1 MALLEGMLDRI
12 RYFYIETN
20 NGSSSRG
27 TQLADRLRRGTSRF
41 VVSLL
46 RVLFNVDPEA
56 GIRAPLLWHDVLLN
70 SVTIKERANGLHRTL
85 QHMYHLFDQL
95 DTKSTNL

>member
-12 RYFYIETN
+12 RYFYIETS
-20 NGSSSRG
+20 NGSSTEGG
-27 TQLADRLRRGTSRF
+27 TQLADRLCRGTSRL

-46 RVLFNVDPEA
+46 RVLFNPDA
-56 GIRAPLLWHDVLLN
+56 SIRAPLLWHDVLLN
-70 SVTIKERANGLHRTL
+70 SVTIKERAANTLHRAL
-85 QHMYHLFDQL
+85 QHMYQSFDEL